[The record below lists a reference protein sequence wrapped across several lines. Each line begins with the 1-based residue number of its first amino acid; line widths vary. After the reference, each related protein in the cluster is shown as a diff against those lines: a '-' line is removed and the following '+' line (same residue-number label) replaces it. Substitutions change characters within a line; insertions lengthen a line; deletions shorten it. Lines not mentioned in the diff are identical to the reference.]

1 MAMTAPRGRT
11 QRRRRRRSDP
21 ASTRALERATH
32 QPPPH
37 RAGLR
42 SSRRRARR
50 RRRRRR
56 RARRRTTTTM
66 PRRLKRPPTRT
77 SSRHAAAAA
86 AGRHLWTRC
95 RRLRPHRRHATRTRA
110 RRAAAP
116 KLSSPQESTRALAR
130 RGRRRPCHSTGIMS
144 MSRPEARLPQRLGP
158 LGGSRSSTFGWA
170 PTAGPGS
177 VRKRGG
183 GRELGGRDALY
194 VRMSRATTV
203 CDGGETAT
211 PPGARCLRRT
221 HGETLRAR

>member
-158 LGGSRSSTFGWA
+158 LGGLQVEY
-170 PTAGPGS
+170 
-177 VRKRGG
+177 VRVGAHRRARECSKERRGQG
-183 GRELGGRDALY
+183 AGRERRP
-194 VRMSRATTV
+194 VRSHVSGHNR
-203 CDGGETAT
+203 
-211 PPGARCLRRT
+211 L
-221 HGETLRAR
+221 